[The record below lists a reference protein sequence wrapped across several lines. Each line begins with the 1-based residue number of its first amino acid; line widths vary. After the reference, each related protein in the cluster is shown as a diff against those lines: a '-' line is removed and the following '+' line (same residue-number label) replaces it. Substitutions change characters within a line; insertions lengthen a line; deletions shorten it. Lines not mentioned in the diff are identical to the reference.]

1 MNSVNSGLPQGL
13 LYTQSSSLTR
23 LQSLGQKL
31 STGRSINSALD
42 NAAGLA
48 QLSSYNVQLSS
59 TAVAMQGLQD
69 GGSLLQ
75 TASGAL
81 GQVSSNLQQ
90 LNDLAV
96 QAGNSTLSASDRQA
110 LQAQASQ
117 LTQNLDKIAG
127 NTQFNGQN
135 LLDGSFSAQLQTGP
149 NAGDSQALSLGSVSS
164 SALGVASLDLS
175 SSAGQASAMQ
185 AISQAM
191 QQVSDQQAGVGAAQ
205 TGLQA
210 NFDQLVAQSGALA
223 SSSASLGD
231 ADMAQAASG
240 LSQDQVRQTAATRM
254 LSLYQSMQKDTLNL
268 LPKA

>member
-1 MNSVNSGLPQGL
+1 MNAINSSTPNGL
-13 LYTQSSSLTR
+13 LAAQSASLTR

-31 STGRSINSALD
+31 SSGKAINSALD

-48 QLSSYNVQLSS
+48 QSSSFSVQLSS

-69 GGSLLQ
+69 GSSLLQ

-81 GQVSSNLQQ
+81 GEVSSNLQQ

-96 QAGNSTLSASDRQA
+96 QAGNGSLSASDRQA

-117 LTQNLDKIAG
+117 LTQNLISG

-149 NAGDSQALSLGSVSS
+149 NAGDTQSLSLGSVSAN
-164 SALGVASLDLS
+164 ALGLGSVDLTS
-175 SSAGQASAMQ
+175 GSGQASAMQ

-191 QQVSDQQAGVGAAQ
+191 QQVNDQQAGVGASQ
-205 TGLQA
+205 SGLQA
-210 NFDQLVAQSGALA
+210 NFDQLSAQSGALA
-223 SSSASLGD
+223 SSNASLSD
-231 ADMAQAASG
+231 ADLAQAASSF
-240 LSQDQVRQTAATRM
+240 SQEQVRQTAATRM
-254 LSLYQSMQKDTLNL
+254 LSLYQSMQKDTLSL
-268 LPKA
+268 LPK